1 MSVAADEIRSDE
13 PAVQLRSGALGL
25 VEVVGQSLAAI
36 APTLTPALNISVV
49 AGLAGIGCWM
59 AYFIGTLGVV
69 VVAASVGILAARH
82 PEAGAYFVY
91 IGRTFGPFA
100 GALAGWA
107 MVSAYLFT
115 AVAVTLSFTIFLGN
129 LLGVAGVRLGMLPM
143 AAAALLFVAA
153 VTFAAY
159 RDVKLSSRAGLV
171 LELLS
176 IVIILVI
183 TVLFV
188 RVQGTVVDRAQL
200 DLSSFKYGGVF
211 SALPF
216 VIFSFVGFESS
227 ATLAKESAN
236 PRKNIPLAVIGCG
249 AFAGL
254 FFTLMAYCMVLGMG
268 NDTATLGSSA
278 APFTDVAAKAGLGWM
293 SMIVYFA
300 AMISVFACALA
311 SINAAARLLYSMGK
325 YQFLHRS
332 MGLVHDTHRTPHR
345 AIVFCGG
352 LSAVVCMALLPAG
365 FLNAF
370 GYAGTF
376 ASFGFVV
383 VYLMLCIVAPLDL
396 RKSGEMK
403 GQHVLLAIVG
413 TALMVFVIVGSVYPV
428 PAAPY
433 DVLPYV
439 FFGYMALGAIWF
451 ARLKVKSP
459 QTLASIQ
466 HDMEG

>member
-268 NDTATLGSSA
+268 NARLECGTVHGRGGEGGFGLDVDDRVLRCHDQRLRVRLGEHQCGREA
-278 APFTDVAAKAGLGWM
+278 VIFDGEVP
-293 SMIVYFA
+293 I
-300 AMISVFACALA
+300 LA
-311 SINAAARLLYSMGK
+311 SLDGPRARHASHAASRHRVLRRIVGGGLHGAVTGGISQRVRLCRHFREFRIRGGVPDAVHRGTARPAQERRDERAARAARNRRHGADGIRDRGQRVSG
-325 YQFLHRS
+325 
-332 MGLVHDTHRTPHR
+332 
-345 AIVFCGG
+345 AGG
-352 LSAVVCMALLPAG
+352 
-365 FLNAF
+365 
-370 GYAGTF
+370 
-376 ASFGFVV
+376 
-383 VYLMLCIVAPLDL
+383 
-396 RKSGEMK
+396 
-403 GQHVLLAIVG
+403 
-413 TALMVFVIVGSVYPV
+413 PV
-428 PAAPY
+428 
-433 DVLPYV
+433 
-439 FFGYMALGAIWF
+439 
-451 ARLKVKSP
+451 
-459 QTLASIQ
+459 
-466 HDMEG
+466 